1 MPTKYIDTVLF
12 LGVSSAAA
20 ERHGTSV
27 HYIPT
32 HRHQTTDSVLLSVQ
46 SVGLTSADT
55 ATALSLTAHFLSA
68 SSVFN
73 KHSTMLHEH
82 DNEQNM
88 AANNNKADVMH
99 CPVL

>member
-32 HRHQTTDSVLLSVQ
+32 HRRQATDSVLLSVQ

-88 AANNNKADVMH
+88 AANNKADVMH